1 MRVPAVNA
9 WLSPSDV
16 GRRVTIRRQSPGGLR
31 DSVGILRGWDGA
43 PAGTLH
49 VETRDGGIVDIKA
62 VDVFAA
68 RVVPPEVSALR
79 LQEIAEAAWP
89 TADHEQLGDWTLRS
103 SGGAARR
110 TNSVRVSGVP
120 SGDLGNAL
128 DYVCEW
134 YARRDQR
141 AQVQSPVPGA
151 FDTVLLAAGWEPNS
165 ESHFMTRT
173 LPRDIAPEVVAP
185 VDVEIGALPSN
196 DWLAIAAP
204 DMARGLAD
212 PMSRATSQRFITVY
226 QDEIA
231 VAVGRLALHE
241 SWGMVTSV
249 RTSNASRRNGHA
261 TTVMRAIDDVA
272 HDLGIKALML
282 QVLIDNEAAVAL
294 YQGLGYTTHH
304 RYRYFTAPE
313 A

>member
-1 MRVPAVNA
+1 
-9 WLSPSDV
+9 
-16 GRRVTIRRQSPGGLR
+16 
-31 DSVGILRGWDGA
+31 VGILRGWDGA
-43 PAGTLH
+43 PVGTLQ

-68 RVVPPEVSALR
+68 RVVAPEVSALR

-89 TADHEQLGDWTLRS
+89 TADYEQLGDWTLRS

-120 SGDLGNAL
+120 SGDLANAL
-128 DYVCEW
+128 DYVREW
-134 YARRDQR
+134 YARREQR
-141 AQVQSPVPGA
+141 AMIQSPVPGA
-151 FDTVLLAAGWEPNS
+151 IDDIVLAAGWEPDS

-173 LPRDIAPEVVAP
+173 LPKEIGPEIVAP
-185 VDVEIGALPSN
+185 VDVEIGATPSN
-196 DWLAIAAP
+196 DWLTIAAP

-212 PMSRATSQRFITVY
+212 PMSRAASQRFFTVY

-231 VAVGRLALHE
+231 VAVGRLAMSE

-249 RTSNASRRNGHA
+249 RTSNAARRNGHA

-282 QVLIDNEAAVAL
+282 QVLIDNDAAVAL

-304 RYRYFTAPE
+304 RYRYLLAPE
-313 A
+313 S